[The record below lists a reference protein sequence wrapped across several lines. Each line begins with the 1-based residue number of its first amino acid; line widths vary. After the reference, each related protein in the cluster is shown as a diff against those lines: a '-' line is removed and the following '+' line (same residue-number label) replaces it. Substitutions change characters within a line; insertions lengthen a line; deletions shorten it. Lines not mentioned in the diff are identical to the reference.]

1 MPHRYNHY
9 DQAFAAYLRHH
20 RRPCVAVDESRRA
33 LAASASLKSPDFVVS
48 AGAGPGDQWLIDV
61 KGRKFPT
68 GGGATGSGHL
78 WENWVTR
85 DDIESLLSWES
96 AFGGQ
101 FRGLLVFAYE
111 LLSDEMAGLH
121 EDVWS
126 FREHNYAFYAV
137 TAREYSRV
145 MRPRSASWETVS
157 LPAAQF
163 RRLRVPLARMLSAE
177 AASDAIP
184 VSLATGARE
193 VLANRSPMTPT
204 DV

>member
-48 AGAGPGDQWLIDV
+48 AGPGDQWLIDV

-68 GGGATGSGHL
+68 GGTPGGHL

-85 DDIESLLSWES
+85 DDIESLLSWET

-111 LLSDEMAGLH
+111 LLTDGMAELH
-121 EDVWS
+121 DDVWNH
-126 FREHNYAFYAV
+126 RGKKYAFYSVA
-137 TAREYSRV
+137 ARDYAGV

-163 RRLRVPLARMLSAE
+163 RRLRVPLGRMLADGHT
-177 AASDAIP
+177 SDAIP
-184 VSLATGARE
+184 ATLIAGNRE
-193 VLANRSPMTPT
+193 ALANRPTMTPA
-204 DV
+204 DA